1 MIEADI
7 FRALADPTRRAV
19 YERLAQRERSVSEL
33 TGDFEVSQ
41 PAISQHL
48 AALRQAG
55 LVRER
60 RDGRRA
66 LYPSNPEGLKPL
78 LDWIDR
84 YKDFWPDRIERL
96 KTVLKEIDR

>member
-1 MIEADI
+1 
-7 FRALADPTRRAV
+7 
-19 YERLAQRERSVSEL
+19 
-33 TGDFEVSQ
+33 
-41 PAISQHL
+41 
-48 AALRQAG
+48 
-55 LVRER
+55 VRER

-66 LYPSNPEGLKPL
+66 LYRSNPEGLKPL